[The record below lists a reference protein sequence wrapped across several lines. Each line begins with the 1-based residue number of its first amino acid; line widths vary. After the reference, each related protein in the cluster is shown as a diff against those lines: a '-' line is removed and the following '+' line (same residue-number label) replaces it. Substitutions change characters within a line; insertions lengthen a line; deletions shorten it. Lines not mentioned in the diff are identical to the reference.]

1 MDTADSKKAKK
12 KGKKGG
18 AKAAGI
24 ILLAVVF
31 LAMAGM
37 IIYLLMSRQPEK
49 EEESGLRGTIV
60 TPSNVQDVI
69 EEMDQKT
76 PEESVAAGYYTVRM
90 NYEWYFATG
99 DAVSENAYVENL
111 SVNTNAV
118 YLDLFLEGDEENAI
132 YKSPVI
138 PLGSSLQDIALDTP
152 LEAGT
157 YPCVAVYHLVDDDQ
171 KTLSTLRVTVTV
183 VVEE

>member
-1 MDTADSKKAKK
+1 MSASNQTQS
-12 KGKKGG
+12 GKKGG
-18 AKAAGI
+18 GRTVGI
-24 ILLAVVF
+24 ILLVVIILI
-31 LAMAGM
+31 LAGVIA
-37 IIYLLMSRQPEK
+37 YLLVSRQPE
-49 EEESGLRGTIV
+49 EEESGGLRGTVV
-60 TPSNVQDVI
+60 TPNNVQ
-69 EEMDQKT
+69 KAS
-76 PEESVAAGYYTVRM
+76 EESVAPGYYTVRM

-111 SVNTNAV
+111 AVNTNAV
-118 YLDLFLEGDEENAI
+118 YIDLFLAEDEENAI

-138 PLGSSLQDIALDTP
+138 PLGSSLQNIALDTP

-183 VVEE
+183 TVEG